1 MQLNIWVTVVLPSD
15 AVLVWFGLV
24 FLLVVWFGLVLRI
37 GDPCTSL
44 ARITTHPRRMSTD
57 NPLVSG
63 ARCGLSG
70 FSNRVRTKLPI
81 HS

>member
-44 ARITTHPRRMSTD
+44 LLRLVQL
-57 NPLVSG
+57 PLLGKNV
-63 ARCGLSG
+63 
-70 FSNRVRTKLPI
+70 
-81 HS
+81 